1 MRTFFIS
8 LFICFTT
15 LTQTC
20 IAQTVDFEW
29 AMELTASTEAEIDS
43 LDGLCKKYGTSN
55 LDTAIQLSQKLVELT
70 YESYK
75 KERYANALITLG
87 ALYIDRGETEE
98 GQKVLEEAEALA
110 EKLGANDLLAASKNK
125 LGYIEVNRGEYENA
139 QTYFLNAIEIWKNI
153 GDDRSMFQPLL
164 NIAWINFNMM
174 RFNKAQE
181 YVDRAA
187 DLAEKMDDDKARMY
201 VAGNQAII
209 YMQSAEN
216 YALKADS
223 TVLDPKPFQDSSNVY
238 VEKTMT
244 SYTKSYDLAQGM
256 DDKGNMLGAL
266 NNMVALKINTEAYS
280 EAIELNKQVEQLA
293 NEIGAL
299 DAVIQSKYNM
309 AGAYRYMKNYAKAI
323 EYGEEGL
330 KLAQENGFVRK
341 EALAH
346 ENLYFCHKELGLYD
360 KALLHFEAYTKY
372 VEETTD
378 VERNA
383 AFAEIET
390 KFEVAEKERMLLA
403 SENEVFLLEVNAA
416 KAEKQR
422 NYFIGGALILLIGG
436 FFGYKLNQVQKERN
450 DKKAFTEALILAQEE
465 ERKRISRDL
474 HDGVGQSLLLIK
486 KQMETNT
493 EATQANR
500 DMISETLEEVRCI
513 SRDLHPFQLGQFGL
527 TAALKDVVNRV
538 AYSTDLFVT
547 SEIQNI
553 DGALASKDEIHLFR
567 TIQEAL
573 SNVVKHAQA
582 TASKVEISIESNN
595 VLVAIMDNGK
605 GFDSDAAAISKSLGM
620 RTMQERISAIGG
632 TISFDKN
639 DPNGTRI
646 SIKFPRLNKA

>member
-1 MRTFFIS
+1 MRSIFLSFVLSITAFVQIS
-8 LFICFTT
+8 N
-15 LTQTC
+15 
-20 IAQTVDFEW
+20 AQTLDFEW
-29 AMELTASTEAEIDS
+29 AMKLTDPTEAEIDS

-70 YESYK
+70 SESGNEEK
-75 KERYANALITLG
+75 YANALITIG
-87 ALYIDRGETEE
+87 VFYIDRCETED

-139 QTYFLNAIEIWKNI
+139 QTYFLDAIEIWRET

-174 RFNKAQE
+174 RISKAQE

-187 DLAEKMDDDKARMY
+187 ELAEKLDDDKARMY

-223 TVLDPKPFQDSSNVY
+223 TVFDPKPFKDSSNVY
-238 VEKTMT
+238 VEKTMA
-244 SYTKSYDLAQGM
+244 SHTKSYDLAKGM
-256 DDKGNMLGAL
+256 NDKGNMLSAL
-266 NNMVALKINTEAYS
+266 NNMVVLKVNTEAFS
-280 EAIELNKQVEQLA
+280 EAVELNEQVEQLA
-293 NEIGAL
+293 SEIGAL

-309 AGAYRYMKNYAKAI
+309 AGAYRSMKEYAKSI

-330 KLAQENGFVRK
+330 KLAEENGFVRK

-346 ENLYFCHKELGLYD
+346 EILYFCYKELGLNY

-372 VEETTD
+372 IEETTD
-378 VERNA
+378 IERNT

-403 SENEVFLLEVNAA
+403 SENEVFLLEVSAT

-422 NYFIGGALILLIGG
+422 NYFIGGAIILLIIG
-436 FFGYKLNQVQKERN
+436 FFGYKLNKVQKERN
-450 DKKAFTEALILAQEE
+450 DKKAFTEALIFAQEE

-486 KQMETNT
+486 KQMEANS
-493 EATQANR
+493 EATVANR
-500 DMISETLEEVRCI
+500 QMISETLEEVRSI
-513 SRDLHPFQLGQFGL
+513 SRDLHPFQLEQFGL
-527 TAALKDVVNRV
+527 TAALKDMIGKVDS
-538 AYSTDLFVT
+538 STGLFVT
-547 SEIQNI
+547 SEIGNI

-582 TASKVEISIESNN
+582 TASKVEISIVSNT

-605 GFDSDAAAISKSLGM
+605 GFDSDTAAISKSLGM

-632 TISFDKN
+632 TISIEKN
-639 DPNGTRI
+639 EPKGTRI
-646 SIKFPRLNKA
+646 IIKVPFSNKA